1 MGAHIPSDY
10 IVGSIAFLVIGIFAL
25 LGNGMVLFTI
35 YKHPSLQ
42 NSFNVFVTSLALA
55 NILNAGFCLPL
66 TTIGIVSTSLINS
79 RIICFIRTDAA
90 IVTAAVSM
98 ASLALMTVNRY
109 YLVVKPS
116 RFPQIFGIKKTFAI
130 AGFSCFISIVFATA
144 TLAFMI
150 PRYKYNITILSVH
163 CLQLKS
169 DPVVAV
175 FLYLF
180 VFVIPPGVIVVI
192 FYFKSYQFIYKPRGS
207 VLPESRTPNLQLY
220 VKEAKTLRVL
230 LILLVSHYCCLIPMI
245 FLRLAE
251 KILSECPL
259 YFPVLGKLL
268 QYLINIVIPVIYA
281 FVSNH
286 FRKEIQNIVVCNVL
300 VS

>member
-116 RFPQIFGIKKTFAI
+116 RFPQIFGMKKTFAI
-130 AGFSCFISIVFATA
+130 AEFSWFISIVFATA

-169 DPVVAV
+169 DPVAAV

-220 VKEAKTLRVL
+220 VKEAKTLL
-230 LILLVSHYCCLIPMI
+230 DSND
-245 FLRLAE
+245 
-251 KILSECPL
+251 
-259 YFPVLGKLL
+259 FPPAG
-268 QYLINIVIPVIYA
+268 
-281 FVSNH
+281 
-286 FRKEIQNIVVCNVL
+286 
-300 VS
+300 